1 MACIKKRRIA
11 VVLLISLAAVL
22 ALPLISCSRGIEYD
36 EGELLAAAEELIKRS
51 ESLNSILY
59 GTGIRASA
67 AENAKKYGAYVEAAQ
82 GDLTAYGIKSVSD
95 IERMIGETYTK
106 DYSALLI
113 KTKLS
118 GASSDGTGS
127 FARYINVT
135 LSGDTDATF
144 MVYDGYPVMLRGT
157 AVYDYGTLRITGTER
172 SRVIVGIYVL
182 VSDGERSQT
191 KEISVGLRRE
201 DKGWRLD
208 DATYASYTADY
219 QLSD

>member
-11 VVLLISLAAVL
+11 VVLLLSLVAAL
-22 ALPLISCSRGIEYD
+22 ALSLTSCSCGIEYD
-36 EGELLAAAEELIKRS
+36 EGEVLTAAEELIGRS
-51 ESLNSILY
+51 ESLNSLLY

-67 AENAKKYGAYVEAAQ
+67 AESAKKYGAYIEAAQ
-82 GDLTAYGIKSVSD
+82 GDLTAYGVTSVSD
-95 IERMIGETYTK
+95 IEKLIRETYTK

-118 GASSDGTGS
+118 GMSSDGAGN
-127 FARYINVT
+127 FARYISVT
-135 LSGDTDATF
+135 LTGDTDATF

-172 SRVIVGIYVL
+172 SRVIVSIYVL
-182 VSDGERSQT
+182 VSDGEGSQT

-201 DKGWRLD
+201 DNGWRLD